1 MTRYA
6 SVGDIQDIIDR
17 ITRERMRRVNL
28 FPGDTMLIE
37 QEIRIAVASGIE
49 EALRSVMQDYPD
61 TDRRA
66 DS

>member
-1 MTRYA
+1 M
-6 SVGDIQDIIDR
+6 GDIQDIIDR

-61 TDRRA
+61 TGRRA